1 MPIIYGIRP
10 EELGD
15 RGAFVLSD
23 FGRSVNPIPTGGTN
37 YARHITTCPPPPFP
51 GFWDFPP
58 ALWEIRI
65 GICTP
70 LVAALSALS
79 WGFYLKHPG
88 NSNNEFA

>member
-1 MPIIYGIRP
+1 MIYGIGP

-15 RGAFVLSD
+15 RGAFALSD
-23 FGRSVNPIPTGGTN
+23 FVRSSNPILTSRTLQLAPS
-37 YARHITTCPPPPFP
+37 P
-51 GFWDFPP
+51 GFWDLLP